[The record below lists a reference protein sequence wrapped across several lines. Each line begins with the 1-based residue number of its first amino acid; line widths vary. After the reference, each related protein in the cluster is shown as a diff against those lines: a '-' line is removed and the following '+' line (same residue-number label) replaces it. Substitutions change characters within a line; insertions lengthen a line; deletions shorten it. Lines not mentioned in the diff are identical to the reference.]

1 MKYGRYAAVV
11 VVLFLA
17 ASLAFS
23 QESTIVLNHKELGAH
38 ERPLVK
44 FSHEKHSTNIECLQ
58 CHHDYDAYHNNKGGD
73 GRPCSDCH
81 GRPDKKGLLPLSDAF
96 HMQCK
101 GCHEVMHALGKK
113 TGPVMCGECH
123 VRQ

>member
-1 MKYGRYAAVV
+1 MKFGRYAAA
-11 VVLFLA
+11 LAAIFLI

-23 QESTIVLNHKELGAH
+23 QDSVMILNHKEAGAH
-38 ERPLVK
+38 ERPLVH
-44 FSHEKHSTNIECLQ
+44 FPHEQHMANIECIQ
-58 CHHDYDAYHNNKGGD
+58 CHHDYDKYHNNKGGE

-81 GRPDKKGLLPLSDAF
+81 GNPGKKGLLPLTDAF

-101 GCHEVMHALGKK
+101 GCHELMLASGRK